1 MSNSASQRILNRD
14 EVLRQLSG
22 HLPQL
27 NQLGVLSLA
36 VFGSI
41 ARNEAHPGSD
51 VDILVDLQPPLTFD
65 RYMDVKF
72 YLEDHLGIPVDLI
85 TRQSLR
91 LELRPV
97 VEQEAIYVT

>member
-1 MSNSASQRILNRD
+1 MTNSTNQRTLNRD
-14 EVLRQLSG
+14 EVLSQLSA

-36 VFGSI
+36 LFGSI
-41 ARNEAHPGSD
+41 ARNEAHSGSD

-72 YLEDHLGIPVDLI
+72 YLEDYLGIPVDLI
-85 TRQSLR
+85 MRQSLR
-91 LELRPV
+91 PELRPL
-97 VEQEAIYVT
+97 VEQEAIYVS